1 MISEVR
7 TMEKY
12 FGFYLPFQILKSE
25 DTQEAAPVM
34 RIGGY
39 ASTSDED
46 RQKDI
51 ILQKGLDIQDFL
63 DYGYFNY
70 DHDNSKILG
79 YPDKNKT
86 RIDSKGFYVEGTLL
100 DVPLAKSLYETA
112 MQLQKSNAPRR
123 LGFSVEGKTLARDKL
138 GRIVK
143 AKIYNVAIT
152 ANPVNPRATWDA
164 LVKSFSDELLEKSAE
179 AGYSTNVG
187 TVDSGACL
195 KTEDLES
202 AFKTLAKALGGNE
215 DASAAL
221 NHLKGYLQLKK
232 SVDTNELTLYYQLS
246 KGLSRQQSEELVS
259 KLVQITQK
267 EVQ

>member
-1 MISEVR
+1 MDVSR
-7 TMEKY
+7 
-12 FGFYLPFQILKSE
+12 FGFYIPMEIMKSE
-25 DTQEAAPVM
+25 ESESTPVM

-39 ASTSDED
+39 ASTADED

-63 DYGYFNY
+63 NYGYFNF

-79 YPDKNKT
+79 YPDKDKT
-86 RIDSKGFYVEGTLL
+86 KINSKGFYVEGTLL
-100 DVPLAKSLYETA
+100 DIPIAKSLYEVA

-123 LGFSVEGKTLARDKL
+123 LGFSVEGKTLAKDRL

-143 AKIYNVAIT
+143 AKVFNVAIT
-152 ANPVNPRATWDA
+152 ANPVNPHATWDA

-202 AFKTLAKALGGNE
+202 AFTTLAKALGGNE
-215 DASAAL
+215 PACAAL
-221 NHLKGYLQLKK
+221 NHLKDYLQLKK
-232 SVDTNELTLYYQLS
+232 SVDVDELTLYYQLS
-246 KGLSRQQSEELVS
+246 KGLSRQQSEQLVD